1 MNKCN
6 FFLKQPLQWFI
17 LYTIVS
23 SKDKLMPG
31 THNKAQLP
39 SNPTLKEINWF
50 KKQINWGELPP
61 FYHLVAS
68 SVSESEGIL
77 EHGFD
82 NAVKQLINKR
92 NWNLDLLEGYED
104 NLGEIHTKNKPRI
117 ALHQVFTDR
126 GFELWAQPYAKDVV
140 IDQYI
145 KGNRFVEFKVWDP
158 ISMKS
163 LIRINQLHKF
173 VGFYFE
179 SGDKADKALIL
190 HAHKVVHKIITFL
203 QRELNV
209 VKLDGVTIK
218 ELYQL
223 CEKDSRAS
231 SDEIDIAKIAIG
243 EPINKE

>member
-1 MNKCN
+1 M
-6 FFLKQPLQWFI
+6 
-17 LYTIVS
+17 S
-23 SKDKLMPG
+23 G

-39 SNPTLKEINWF
+39 SNPTLKEINWY

-82 NAVKQLINKR
+82 NAVKKIIDKR
-92 NWNLDLLEGYED
+92 NWNLDILEGHED
-104 NLGEIHTKNKPRI
+104 AAGEIHCENKPRI

-126 GFELWAQPYAKDVV
+126 GFELWALPYAKDVT
-140 IDQYI
+140 IDKYV
-145 KGNRFVEFKVWDP
+145 KDNRFMEFNEWDP
-158 ISMKS
+158 VSMKS

-173 VGFYFE
+173 IGFYFE
-179 SGDKADKALIL
+179 RGDKADKALIL
-190 HAHKVVHKIITFL
+190 HAHKVVHKIISFL

-223 CEKDSRAS
+223 CERDSRAC
-231 SDEIDIAKIAIG
+231 SDEIDIAKLMLG
-243 EPINKE
+243 ENHNKE

>member
-1 MNKCN
+1 
-6 FFLKQPLQWFI
+6 
-17 LYTIVS
+17 
-23 SKDKLMPG
+23 MPG

-68 SVSESEGIL
+68 SVSEAEGIL

-92 NWNLDLLEGYED
+92 NWNLDLLDGYED
-104 NLGEIHTKNKPRI
+104 ALGEIHCKNKPRI

-126 GFELWAQPYAKDVV
+126 GFELWAFPYAKDVMV
-140 IDQYI
+140 DQYI
-145 KGNRFVEFKVWDP
+145 KNNRFMEFNVWDP
-158 ISMKS
+158 LAMKNV
-163 LIRINQLHKF
+163 IRINQLHKF
-173 VGFYFE
+173 IGFYFE
-179 SGDKADKALIL
+179 QGDKADKAIIL

-231 SDEIDIAKIAIG
+231 SDEINIAKIALG
-243 EPINKE
+243 EQINRE